1 MQRFGGEYEAALS
14 REELENV
21 LRESVTGV
29 AIVSPHPDGV
39 KLNYT
44 NDAFFEIFGYT
55 RDEYEEVGDEVRLNL
70 FNQEDFMNIITKI
83 NSDYAPGEVIN
94 FECRINKKGGNQ
106 AWVLIST
113 RKPSNAKEG
122 EQDFVCN
129 IVDISDTKNL
139 QMQLQKEKIRY
150 EIIEELSDNIIFNYD
165 VATDVFEA
173 SAKILRSLGTKTK
186 FDNAIENITYGDML
200 DHRDVPA
207 FIGALSNAL
216 SGQRKNSFDARI
228 INNRGDGIWH
238 RIKFTVIY
246 DDKGNAAQFIGS
258 LTDID
263 KEKKEKSRLIVQAE
277 TDQLTGFLNKISTA
291 LKINEIIRDEEEKGA
306 LFLFDIDDFKKLND
320 TYGHHVG
327 DVFLKEFTNKLS
339 ISFRTSDIL
348 GRVGGEEFI
357 LYLSGVGDN
366 KHYIEEKAQQILN
379 ICSSIHIEAAPERV
393 FSCSIG
399 IARCPADGKTY
410 TELYEKADEAMYS
423 VKKSGKNNFAFFEQG
438 ILNYVADN

>member
-1 MQRFGGEYEAALS
+1 MQRFGGEQEKSLP
-14 REELENV
+14 RETLETV
-21 LRESVTGV
+21 LKESVTGV

-39 KLNYT
+39 KLIYT

-55 RDEYEEVGDEVRLNL
+55 RDEYEKVGDVVRLNL
-70 FNQEDFMNIITKI
+70 FNQQDFMNIITKI
-83 NSDYAPGEVIN
+83 NSDYTPGEVIK
-94 FECRINKKGGNQ
+94 FECRINKKGGEQ

-113 RKPSNAKEG
+113 RKPHNADKND
-122 EQDFVCN
+122 QTFICN
-129 IVDISDTKNL
+129 IVDIDSTMNL
-139 QMQLQKEKIRY
+139 QTQLQQEKIRY

-165 VATDVFEA
+165 VARDVFEA
-173 SAKILRSLGTKTK
+173 SAKILRSLGTRTK

-207 FIGALSNAL
+207 FIGALSSAL
-216 SGQRKNSFDARI
+216 SGQRRNSFEARI
-228 INNRGDGIWH
+228 INNRGDGVWH

-246 DDKGNAAQFIGS
+246 DEDGNATQFIGT

-291 LKINEIIRDEEEKGA
+291 LKINELIKDNESQGA

-327 DVFLKEFTNKLS
+327 DMFLKEFTSKLS
-339 ISFRTSDIL
+339 ISFRSSDIL
-348 GRVGGEEFI
+348 GRVGGEEFV
-357 LYLSGVGDN
+357 LFLNGVGEN

-379 ICSSIHIEAAPERV
+379 ICNNIGIDAAPERQ
-393 FSCSIG
+393 FSCSVG
-399 IARCPADGKTY
+399 IARYPSDGNTY

-423 VKKSGKNNFAFFEQG
+423 VKKNGKNNYAFVE
-438 ILNYVADN
+438 

>member
-1 MQRFGGEYEAALS
+1 MQRFGGEYEATLS
-14 REELENV
+14 REEIETV
-21 LRESVTGV
+21 LRESVTGI

-44 NDAFFEIFGYT
+44 NNAFFKIFGYT

-70 FNQEDFMNIITKI
+70 FNREDFMNIITKI
-83 NSDYAPGEVIN
+83 NSDYAPGDVIN
-94 FECRINKKGGNQ
+94 LECRINKKGGKQ

-113 RKPSNAKEG
+113 RKPSNAKAG
-122 EQDFVCN
+122 EQNFICN

-139 QMQLQKEKIRY
+139 QMQLQKEKTRY

-165 VATDVFEA
+165 VAKDVFEA
-173 SAKILRSLGTKTK
+173 SAKILRSLGTRTK

-216 SGQRKNSFDARI
+216 SGQRRNSFDARI

-246 DDKGNAAQFIGS
+246 DEDGNAAQFIGTLS
-258 LTDID
+258 DID

-291 LKINEIIRDEEEKGA
+291 LKINEIIRDEEEEGA

-327 DVFLKEFTNKLS
+327 DIFLKEFTSKLS
-339 ISFRTSDIL
+339 LSFRTSDIL

-357 LYLSGVGDN
+357 LYLSGIGDN
-366 KHYIEEKAQQILN
+366 KHYIEEKAQQILK
-379 ICSSIHIEAAPERV
+379 ICNSIRLDIAPERE

-399 IARCPADGKTY
+399 IARYPANGKNY

-423 VKKSGKNNFAFFEQG
+423 VKKSGKSSYAFVE
-438 ILNYVADN
+438 

>member
-1 MQRFGGEYEAALS
+1 MMRRYGGEFEANMP
-14 REELENV
+14 REELETV
-21 LRESVTGV
+21 LKESVTGI

-39 KLNYT
+39 RLDYT

-55 RDEYEEVGDEVRLNL
+55 REEYESVGEAVRLNL
-70 FNQEDFMNIITKI
+70 FNQDDFMDIITRI
-83 NSDYAPGEVIN
+83 NTDYTPGEVVR
-94 FECRINKKGGNQ
+94 FECRINKKGGEQ
-106 AWVLIST
+106 KWVLITT
-113 RKPSNAKEG
+113 RKPHGAERDD
-122 EQDFVCN
+122 QTFICN
-129 IVDISDTKNL
+129 IVDIDSTKNL
-139 QMQLQKEKIRY
+139 QMQLQAEKIRY

-165 VATDVFEA
+165 VKKDVFEA
-173 SAKILRSLGTKTK
+173 SAKILRTLGTRTK

-207 FIGALSNAL
+207 FIGALSNGL

-228 INNRGDGIWH
+228 INNRGDGVWH
-238 RIKFTVIY
+238 RIKFTVVY
-246 DDKGNAAQFIGS
+246 DEDGNASQFIGT

-291 LKINEIIRDEEEKGA
+291 LKINELIRDDKGDGA

-327 DVFLKEFTNKLS
+327 DVFLKEFTSKLAL
-339 ISFRTSDIL
+339 SFRTTDIL
-348 GRVGGEEFI
+348 GRVGGEEFV
-357 LYLSGVGDN
+357 LYLSGIGDN

-379 ICSSIHIEAAPERV
+379 ICNSIHLDAAPERA

-399 IARCPADGKTY
+399 IARYPADANTY
-410 TELYEKADEAMYS
+410 TELYEKADEAMYY
-423 VKKSGKNNFAFFEQG
+423 VKKNGKNNYAFVEEE
-438 ILNYVADN
+438 N

>member
-1 MQRFGGEYEAALS
+1 MQRFGGEYEENLS
-14 REELENV
+14 RETLETV
-21 LRESVTGV
+21 LKESVTGI

-39 KLNYT
+39 KLIYT
-44 NDAFFEIFGYT
+44 NNAFFEIFGYT
-55 RDEYEEVGDEVRLNL
+55 REEYESVGDVVRLNL
-70 FNQEDFMNIITKI
+70 FNQNDFMNIITKI
-83 NSDYAPGEVIN
+83 NSDYAPGEIIK
-94 FECRINKKGGNQ
+94 FECRINKKGGEQ
-106 AWVLIST
+106 AWVLITT
-113 RKPSNAKEG
+113 RKPHNAQKDD
-122 EQDFVCN
+122 QTFICN
-129 IVDISDTKNL
+129 IVDIDNTKNL
-139 QMQLQKEKIRY
+139 QMQLQKEKTRY

-165 VATDVFEA
+165 VAKDVFEA
-173 SAKILRSLGTKTK
+173 SAKMLRSLGTRTRY
-186 FDNAIENITYGDML
+186 DNAIESITYGDML

-216 SGQRKNSFDARI
+216 SGQRKNTFDARI
-228 INNRGDGIWH
+228 INNRGDGVWH

-246 DDKGNAAQFIGS
+246 DEDGNAVQFIGT

-291 LKINEIIRDEEEKGA
+291 LKINELVRDEEKQGA

-327 DVFLKEFTNKLS
+327 DIFLKEFTNKLS
-339 ISFRTSDIL
+339 LSFRSSDIL
-348 GRVGGEEFI
+348 GRVGGEEFV
-357 LYLSGVGDN
+357 LYLNGVGDN

-379 ICSSIHIEAAPERV
+379 ICNSIHIEAAPERE

-399 IARCPADGKTY
+399 IATCPADGNTY

-423 VKKSGKNNFAFFEQG
+423 VKKSGKNNFAFVE
-438 ILNYVADN
+438 

>member
-1 MQRFGGEYEAALS
+1 MLRFGGDYEAALT
-14 REELENV
+14 REELETI
-21 LRESVTGV
+21 LRETVSGI

-39 KLNYT
+39 KLIYT
-44 NDAFFEIFGYT
+44 NNGFFQIFGYT
-55 RDEYEEVGDEVRLNL
+55 REEYEEIGEEARLNL
-70 FNQEDFMNIITKI
+70 FNSEDFMNIIMRI
-83 NSDYAPGEVIN
+83 NSDYAPGEVTK
-94 FECRINKKGGNQ
+94 FECRINKKDGTQ
-106 AWVLIST
+106 PWVLITT
-113 RKPSNAKEG
+113 RKPHNAQKDD
-122 EQDFVCN
+122 QTFICS
-129 IVDISDTKNL
+129 IVDINDVKNL
-139 QMQLQKEKIRY
+139 QMQLQNEKIRY
-150 EIIEELSDNIIFNYD
+150 EIVEELSDNILFSYD
-165 VATDVFEA
+165 VANDVFEA
-173 SAKILRSLGTKTK
+173 SAKILRSLGTRTR

-216 SGQRKNSFDARI
+216 SGQRRNSFDARI
-228 INNRGDGIWH
+228 INNRGDGVWH

-246 DDKGNAAQFIGS
+246 DEDGNATQFIGTLS
-258 LTDID
+258 DID

-291 LKINEIIRDEEEKGA
+291 LKINELIRDDEEEGA

-327 DVFLKEFTNKLS
+327 DMFLKEFTNKLS
-339 ISFRTSDIL
+339 LSFRTSDIL

-366 KHYIEEKAQQILN
+366 KHFIEEKAQQILS
-379 ICSSIHIEAAPERV
+379 ICNSIHLDAAPERA

-399 IARCPADGKTY
+399 IARFPNDGKTY

-423 VKKSGKNNFAFFEQG
+423 VKKNGKNNYAFVE
-438 ILNYVADN
+438 

>member
-1 MQRFGGEYEAALS
+1 MQRFGGEHEETLP
-14 REELENV
+14 REVLETV
-21 LRESVTGV
+21 LKESVTGV

-39 KLNYT
+39 KLIYT
-44 NDAFFEIFGYT
+44 NDGFFEIFGYT
-55 RDEYEEVGDEVRLNL
+55 RDEYEQVGDIVRLNL

-83 NSDYAPGEVIN
+83 NSDYSPGEVVR
-94 FECRINKKGGNQ
+94 FECRINKKGGEQ
-106 AWVLIST
+106 KWVLITT
-113 RKPSNAKEG
+113 RKPHNAKKDD
-122 EQDFVCN
+122 QTFICN
-129 IVDISDTKNL
+129 IVDIDSTKNL
-139 QMQLQKEKIRY
+139 QMQLQKEKTRY

-165 VATDVFEA
+165 VAKDVFET
-173 SAKILRSLGTKTK
+173 SAKMLRSLGTRTRI
-186 FDNAIENITYGDML
+186 DNAIENITYGDML

-228 INNRGDGIWH
+228 INNRGDGVWH

-246 DDKGNAAQFIGS
+246 DEDGNAAQFIGT

-291 LKINEIIRDEEEKGA
+291 LKINEIIRDDEEEGA

-327 DVFLKEFTNKLS
+327 DTFLKEFTSKLS
-339 ISFRTSDIL
+339 RSFRTSDIL

-357 LYLSGVGDN
+357 LYLSGIGDN
-366 KHYIEEKAQQILN
+366 MHYIEEKAQQILN
-379 ICSSIHIEAAPERV
+379 ICKSVRLDVAPEKEV
-393 FSCSIG
+393 SCSIG
-399 IARCPADGKTY
+399 IARYPNNGKNY
-410 TELYEKADEAMYS
+410 TELYENADEAMYS
-423 VKKSGKNNFAFFEQG
+423 VKKNGKNSFAFVESE
-438 ILNYVADN
+438 

>member
-1 MQRFGGEYEAALS
+1 MQRFGGEYEENLS
-14 REELENV
+14 RETLETV
-21 LRESVTGV
+21 LKESVTGV

-39 KLNYT
+39 KLIYT
-44 NDAFFEIFGYT
+44 NNAFFEIFGYT
-55 RDEYEEVGDEVRLNL
+55 REEYESVGEAVRLNL
-70 FNQEDFMNIITKI
+70 FNQEDFMKIITKI
-83 NSDYAPGEVIN
+83 NFDYTPGEIVR
-94 FECRINKKGGNQ
+94 FECRINKKGGEQ
-106 AWVLIST
+106 KWVLITT
-113 RKPSNAKEG
+113 RKPHNADKND
-122 EQDFVCN
+122 QTFICN
-129 IVDISDTKNL
+129 IVDIDSTKNL

-165 VATDVFEA
+165 VASDVFEA
-173 SAKILRSLGTKTK
+173 SAKILRSIGTRTK
-186 FDNAIENITYGDML
+186 FDNAIENITYADML

-228 INNRGDGIWH
+228 INNRGDGVWH

-246 DDKGNAAQFIGS
+246 DDDGNASQFIGT

-291 LKINEIIRDEEEKGA
+291 LKINELLRDDEEQGA

-327 DVFLKEFTNKLS
+327 DIFLKEFTSKLTL
-339 ISFRTSDIL
+339 SFRSSDIL

-366 KHYIEEKAQQILN
+366 KHYVEEKAQQILN
-379 ICSSIHIEAAPERV
+379 ICNSIHLDVAPERE

-399 IARCPADGKTY
+399 IARRPLDGNTY
-410 TELYEKADEAMYS
+410 TELYEKADKAMYS
-423 VKKSGKNNFAFFEQG
+423 VKKSGKNNFAFVE
-438 ILNYVADN
+438 

>member
-1 MQRFGGEYEAALS
+1 MQRFGGEYEEALS
-14 REELENV
+14 REELETV

-44 NDAFFEIFGYT
+44 NNGFFEIFGYT

-83 NSDYAPGEVIN
+83 NSDYAPGEVVN
-94 FECRINKKGGNQ
+94 FECRINKKGGKQ
-106 AWVLIST
+106 AWVLITT
-113 RKPSNAKEG
+113 RKPSNAKDG
-122 EQDFVCN
+122 ERDFVCN

-139 QMQLQKEKIRY
+139 QMQLQKEKTRY
-150 EIIEELSDNIIFNYD
+150 EIVEELSDNILFSYD
-165 VATDVFEA
+165 VANDVFEA

-186 FDNAIENITYGDML
+186 FDNAIENITYGDMI

-228 INNRGDGIWH
+228 INNRGDGVWH

-246 DDKGNAAQFIGS
+246 DDNGNAAQFIGTLS
-258 LTDID
+258 DID

-291 LKINEIIRDEEEKGA
+291 MKINELIRDDEEKGT

-327 DVFLKEFTNKLS
+327 DMFLKEFTNKLS
-339 ISFRTSDIL
+339 LSFRTSDIL
-348 GRVGGEEFI
+348 GRVGGEEFV
-357 LYLSGVGDN
+357 LYLDGVGD
-366 KHYIEEKAQQILN
+366 KRHYIEEKAQQILN
-379 ICSSIHIEAAPERV
+379 ICNSIHLDVAPERE

-399 IARCPADGKTY
+399 VARYPDDGKTY

-423 VKKSGKNNFAFFEQG
+423 VKKNGKNNFAFIE
-438 ILNYVADN
+438 

>member
-1 MQRFGGEYEAALS
+1 MQRFGGEYEENLS
-14 REELENV
+14 RETLENV
-21 LRESVTGV
+21 LKESVTGV

-39 KLNYT
+39 KLIYT

-55 RDEYEEVGDEVRLNL
+55 REEYESVGEAVRLNL
-70 FNQEDFMNIITKI
+70 FNQEDFMQIITKI
-83 NSDYAPGEVIN
+83 NSDYTPGDIIR
-94 FECRINKKGGNQ
+94 FECRINKKGGEQ
-106 AWVLIST
+106 KWVLITT
-113 RKPSNAKEG
+113 RKPHNADKDD
-122 EQDFVCN
+122 QTFICN
-129 IVDISDTKNL
+129 IVDIDSTKNL

-165 VATDVFEA
+165 VASDVFEA
-173 SAKILRSLGTKTK
+173 SAKILRSIGTRTK
-186 FDNAIENITYGDML
+186 FDNAIENITYADML

-228 INNRGDGIWH
+228 INNRGDGVWH

-246 DDKGNAAQFIGS
+246 DDDGNAAQFIGT

-291 LKINEIIRDEEEKGA
+291 IKINELIRDNEEQGA

-320 TYGHHVG
+320 TYGHHIG
-327 DVFLKEFTNKLS
+327 DIFLKEFTNKLAL
-339 ISFRTSDIL
+339 SFRSSDIL

-366 KHYIEEKAQQILN
+366 KHYVEEKAQQILN
-379 ICSSIHIEAAPERV
+379 ICNSIHLDAAPDRE

-399 IARCPADGKTY
+399 IARRPLDGNTY
-410 TELYEKADEAMYS
+410 TELYEKADKAMYS
-423 VKKSGKNNFAFFEQG
+423 VKKSGKNNFAFVE
-438 ILNYVADN
+438 

>member
-1 MQRFGGEYEAALS
+1 MQRFGGEYEENLS
-14 REELENV
+14 RETLETV
-21 LRESVTGV
+21 LKESVTGV

-39 KLNYT
+39 KLIYT
-44 NDAFFEIFGYT
+44 NNAFFEIFGYT
-55 RDEYEEVGDEVRLNL
+55 REEYESVGEAVRLNL
-70 FNQEDFMNIITKI
+70 FNQEDFMKIITKI
-83 NSDYAPGEVIN
+83 NFDYTPGEIVR
-94 FECRINKKGGNQ
+94 FECRINKKGGEQ
-106 AWVLIST
+106 KWVLITT
-113 RKPSNAKEG
+113 RKPHNADKND
-122 EQDFVCN
+122 QTFICN
-129 IVDISDTKNL
+129 IVDIDSTKNL

-165 VATDVFEA
+165 VASDVFEA
-173 SAKILRSLGTKTK
+173 SAKILRSIGTRTK
-186 FDNAIENITYGDML
+186 FDNAIENITYADML

-228 INNRGDGIWH
+228 INNRGDGVWH

-246 DDKGNAAQFIGS
+246 DDDGNASQFIGT

-291 LKINEIIRDEEEKGA
+291 LKINELLRDDEEQGA

-327 DVFLKEFTNKLS
+327 DIFLKEFTSKLTL
-339 ISFRTSDIL
+339 SFRSSDIL

-379 ICSSIHIEAAPERV
+379 ICNSIHLDVAPERE

-399 IARCPADGKTY
+399 IARRPLDGNTY
-410 TELYEKADEAMYS
+410 TELYEKADKAMYS
-423 VKKSGKNNFAFFEQG
+423 VKKSGKNNFAFVE
-438 ILNYVADN
+438 